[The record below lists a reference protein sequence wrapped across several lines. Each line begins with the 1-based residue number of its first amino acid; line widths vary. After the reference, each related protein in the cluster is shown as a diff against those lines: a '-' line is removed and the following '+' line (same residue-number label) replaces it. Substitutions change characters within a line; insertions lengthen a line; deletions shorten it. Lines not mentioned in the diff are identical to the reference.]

1 VSILLRPYPRPVMEP
16 PPLAPR
22 SVFTTREQTVDIAA
36 IAVAGL
42 RRTFGDT
49 VAVDD
54 LSFEI
59 AYGEVFGLLG
69 HNGAGK
75 TTTIRLMNGI
85 LAPDSGSVRTLGRDP
100 HEDGRWVRSRTGVL
114 TAQPSLDEHLTVR
127 EVLRVY
133 GGLYALS
140 PDEVDRRIGEL
151 GEVIGLSDYLDLRTE
166 ELSTG
171 MRQRVA
177 LARALIHG
185 PDLVLLDE
193 ATASVDPIG
202 ARTIRRLVRELS
214 EERARTI
221 VFATHNLAEAQE
233 VCDRVAVMSGGR
245 LLALGAPD
253 ELAEAVGARPRLDIL
268 LATGSDVAAAHR
280 LVSTLHHERV
290 LVADSGWIE
299 VVGADR
305 HAAPELIAALVRDG
319 HGIHQ
324 VVETAPALE
333 DIYVELHRREGVVV

>member
-1 VSILLRPYPRPVMEP
+1 MET

-22 SVFTTREQTVDIAA
+22 SVFTTREETVDLAA
-36 IAVAGL
+36 VAVAGL

-59 AYGEVFGLLG
+59 GYGEVFGLLG

-85 LAPDSGSVRTLGRDP
+85 LAPDSGSVRTFGRDP

-140 PDEVDRRIGEL
+140 PAEVDRRIGEL

-166 ELSTG
+166 ALSTG
-171 MRQRVA
+171 MRQRVG
-177 LARALIHG
+177 LARALLHG

-221 VFATHNLAEAQE
+221 VFATHNLSEAQE
-233 VCDRVAVMSGGR
+233 VCDRVAVMSEGR
-245 LLALGAPD
+245 LIALGAPR
-253 ELAEAVGARPRLDIL
+253 ELAEAVGARPRLDIQLAPGADVPAARTL
-268 LATGSDVAAAHR
+268 LGS
-280 LVSTLHHERV
+280 LHGERV
-290 LVADSGWIE
+290 LVADGATIE
-299 VVGADR
+299 VVGAGAQD
-305 HAAPELIAALVRDG
+305 APALIAALVGAG
-319 HGIHQ
+319 HRIHQ
-324 VVETAPALE
+324 VIETSPTLE
-333 DIYVELHRREGVVV
+333 DVYVELHRREGVVL